1 MVRPAYE
8 KYLKGLPNFKFKL
21 VKELEHS
28 VEIEQL
34 VETASWIKEQ
44 LEKGTK
50 NT

>member
-8 KYLKGLPNFKFKL
+8 KYLKGLPNFRFKL

-34 VETASWIKEQ
+34 VETTNWIKEQ
-44 LEKGTK
+44 LEKGAKST
-50 NT
+50 